1 MDYEL
6 FQEYFNKNDV
16 FSSHNRMKILKIEK
30 GYAEAELDYDPGHQN
45 FMGSLHGGAL
55 STLADI
61 TAGVSI
67 ISYGKLVVTLNS
79 NINYVKP
86 AKPGKIKA
94 IATAVHRSRQIGSS
108 EVRIFDEE
116 NTLICFCSY
125 IMFITGKDCLPEYAQ
140 S

>member
-1 MDYEL
+1 MDYEH
-6 FQEYFNKNDV
+6 FREYFNQNDV
-16 FSSHNRMKILKIEK
+16 FSSNNRMKILKMEK
-30 GYAEAELDYDPGHQN
+30 GYTEAELDYDAGHHN
-45 FMGSLHGGAL
+45 FMGTLHGGAL

-67 ISYGKLVVTLNS
+67 ISFGKLVVTLNS

-94 IATAVHRSRQIGSS
+94 IATAVHCSRQIGSS
-108 EVRIFDEE
+108 EVRIYDEG

-125 IMFITGKDCLPEYAQ
+125 MMFITNQDVVIPALD
-140 S
+140 